1 MVSST
6 NGPYKV
12 QMKSF
17 RRYLCTQNF
26 RIGRL
31 RLCRRPDLKFF
42 YYVAMKKPLRDGTF
56 RYCIRLINTKIC
68 LLIAYR
74 KIPNIDIRNHLRGLI
89 FGGLIFGGRGLY
101 LEGILC
107 WYLSIKT
114 LKIKQQR

>member
-1 MVSST
+1 MVSSAD
-6 NGPYKV
+6 GPYKV

-31 RLCRRPDLKFF
+31 RQCRRPDLKFF
-42 YYVAMKKPLRDGTF
+42 SYVAMKKPLRDGTF

-74 KIPNIDIRNHLRGLI
+74 KIPNIDIRKYLG
-89 FGGLIFGGRGLY
+89 GGLYSEGLY
-101 LEGILC
+101 SGGGAYIWRAFCVGI
-107 WYLSIKT
+107 
-114 LKIKQQR
+114 